1 MISDERNKNGAHILT
16 SLTYIGK
23 NREKDNGVKMARTF
37 EIARRNNE
45 KSGITSA
52 LAINDNYIIQNIEGS
67 RLDVNE
73 LITRIITE
81 RPHLFIHV
89 VDIKEVET
97 RKWDGFLIRY
107 LTSTPEYEAHTLRHF
122 SAGTDFNPYLMPKDR
137 ITSFMDALFT
147 DELLNDM

>member
-1 MISDERNKNGAHILT
+1 MISDERNNDCAHILT

-45 KSGITSA
+45 QSGITSA
-52 LAINDNYIIQNIEGS
+52 LAINDNYIIQNIEGL

-73 LITRIITE
+73 LLTRIITE
-81 RPHLFIHV
+81 RPHLSIHV
-89 VDIKEVET
+89 VEIKEVEM

-107 LTSTPEYEAHTLRHF
+107 LTSGPEYEVHTLKHF
-122 SAGTDFNPYLMPKDR
+122 STGTDFNPYLMTKDR
-137 ITSFMDALFT
+137 IINFMDALFT
-147 DELLNDM
+147 DERLNEI

>member
-1 MISDERNKNGAHILT
+1 
-16 SLTYIGK
+16 
-23 NREKDNGVKMARTF
+23 MARTF

-81 RPHLFIHV
+81 RPHL
-89 VDIKEVET
+89 
-97 RKWDGFLIRY
+97 LSM
-107 LTSTPEYEAHTLRHF
+107 L
-122 SAGTDFNPYLMPKDR
+122 
-137 ITSFMDALFT
+137 
-147 DELLNDM
+147 

>member
-97 RKWDGFLIRY
+97 RKWDGFLISLRPIK
-107 LTSTPEYEAHTLRHF
+107 SHTLDD
-122 SAGTDFNPYLMPKDR
+122 GTCCQLLCKFTERRSVRYFTSIHVKETRKNLLYLYK
-137 ITSFMDALFT
+137 S
-147 DELLNDM
+147 